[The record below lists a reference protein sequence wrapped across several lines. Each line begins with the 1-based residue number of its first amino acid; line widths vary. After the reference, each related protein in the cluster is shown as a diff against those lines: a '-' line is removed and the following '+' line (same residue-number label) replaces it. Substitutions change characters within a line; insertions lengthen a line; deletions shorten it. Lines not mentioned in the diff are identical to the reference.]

1 MKDEK
6 QAALAAIQQINAVD
20 GFDPSPLAVEYADL
34 NTHEKRLRLPVMG
47 QLAWFWL
54 KHPEGRVAVTVTPA
68 KECFIATARIYAN
81 YTNPSDQYLA
91 EATASRGYLPDKPTV
106 SPREWAQTAAI
117 GRALQYAGFGLQF
130 AAAGDAFDMPA
141 VDELSG
147 IVWSG
152 EESPQDL
159 PELGG
164 ASANMHMTMPM
175 PTPAAQTPVDPLEK
189 AMSTPCPI
197 SKYSGKTLGDVLRE
211 DPKALVWVANK
222 FQGDPEI
229 SAAANLICEQSMEES
244 A

>member
-147 IVWSG
+147 IVWGLREYAYDNADAHTSR
-152 EESPQDL
+152 
-159 PELGG
+159 
-164 ASANMHMTMPM
+164 
-175 PTPAAQTPVDPLEK
+175 PAAGRSIGESNEYTLSYQQIQRQDAWGCTEGG
-189 AMSTPCPI
+189 
-197 SKYSGKTLGDVLRE
+197 SKSPRVGSE
-211 DPKALVWVANK
+211 
-222 FQGDPEI
+222 
-229 SAAANLICEQSMEES
+229 
-244 A
+244 

>member
-1 MKDEK
+1 M
-6 QAALAAIQQINAVD
+6 LH
-20 GFDPSPLAVEYADL
+20 SHSTDL
-34 NTHEKRLRLPVMG
+34 R
-47 QLAWFWL
+47 QLYQS
-54 KHPEGRVAVTVTPA
+54 
-68 KECFIATARIYAN
+68 I
-81 YTNPSDQYLA
+81 DQYLA

-229 SAAANLICEQSMEES
+229 SAAAKLICEQSMEES

>member
-1 MKDEK
+1 MRWMVLIPRRWQWNTPTSIPMKS
-6 QAALAAIQQINAVD
+6 AFAC
-20 GFDPSPLAVEYADL
+20 
-34 NTHEKRLRLPVMG
+34 RLWDNSRG
-47 QLAWFWL
+47 SGL

-175 PTPAAQTPVDPLEK
+175 PTPAAQTPGRSIGESNEYTLSYQQIQRQDAWGCTEGG
-189 AMSTPCPI
+189 
-197 SKYSGKTLGDVLRE
+197 SKSPRVGSE
-211 DPKALVWVANK
+211 
-222 FQGDPEI
+222 
-229 SAAANLICEQSMEES
+229 
-244 A
+244 

>member
-91 EATASRGYLPDKPTV
+91 EATASRGYLPDQADGFP
-106 SPREWAQTAAI
+106 
-117 GRALQYAGFGLQF
+117 AGMGTDSSNRP
-130 AAAGDAFDMPA
+130 GVA
-141 VDELSG
+141 VRWL
-147 IVWSG
+147 W
-152 EESPQDL
+152 
-159 PELGG
+159 
-164 ASANMHMTMPM
+164 
-175 PTPAAQTPVDPLEK
+175 TPVRCGRRRL
-189 AMSTPCPI
+189 
-197 SKYSGKTLGDVLRE
+197 
-211 DPKALVWVANK
+211 
-222 FQGDPEI
+222 
-229 SAAANLICEQSMEES
+229 
-244 A
+244 

>member
-117 GRALQYAGFGLQF
+117 GRALRTLAL
-130 AAAGDAFDMPA
+130 DSSSLRPA
-141 VDELSG
+141 
-147 IVWSG
+147 
-152 EESPQDL
+152 
-159 PELGG
+159 
-164 ASANMHMTMPM
+164 
-175 PTPAAQTPVDPLEK
+175 TP
-189 AMSTPCPI
+189 
-197 SKYSGKTLGDVLRE
+197 
-211 DPKALVWVANK
+211 
-222 FQGDPEI
+222 
-229 SAAANLICEQSMEES
+229 LICQQWMN
-244 A
+244 

>member
-106 SPREWAQTAAI
+106 GHRQQQSA
-117 GRALQYAGFGLQF
+117 GRCSTLALDSSSLR
-130 AAAGDAFDMPA
+130 PA
-141 VDELSG
+141 
-147 IVWSG
+147 
-152 EESPQDL
+152 
-159 PELGG
+159 
-164 ASANMHMTMPM
+164 
-175 PTPAAQTPVDPLEK
+175 TP
-189 AMSTPCPI
+189 
-197 SKYSGKTLGDVLRE
+197 
-211 DPKALVWVANK
+211 
-222 FQGDPEI
+222 
-229 SAAANLICEQSMEES
+229 LICQQWMN
-244 A
+244 

>member
-91 EATASRGYLPDKPTV
+91 EATASRGYLPDKP
-106 SPREWAQTAAI
+106 
-117 GRALQYAGFGLQF
+117 
-130 AAAGDAFDMPA
+130 
-141 VDELSG
+141 
-147 IVWSG
+147 
-152 EESPQDL
+152 
-159 PELGG
+159 
-164 ASANMHMTMPM
+164 
-175 PTPAAQTPVDPLEK
+175 PV
-189 AMSTPCPI
+189 
-197 SKYSGKTLGDVLRE
+197 
-211 DPKALVWVANK
+211 
-222 FQGDPEI
+222 
-229 SAAANLICEQSMEES
+229 
-244 A
+244 

>member
-34 NTHEKRLRLPVMG
+34 NTHEKRLRLPVME

-147 IVWSG
+147 IVWRGLREYAYDNADAHTSR
-152 EESPQDL
+152 
-159 PELGG
+159 
-164 ASANMHMTMPM
+164 
-175 PTPAAQTPVDPLEK
+175 PAAGRSIGESNEYTLSHQQIQRQDAWGCTEGG
-189 AMSTPCPI
+189 
-197 SKYSGKTLGDVLRE
+197 SKSPRVGSE
-211 DPKALVWVANK
+211 
-222 FQGDPEI
+222 
-229 SAAANLICEQSMEES
+229 
-244 A
+244 

>member
-147 IVWSG
+147 IVWSAG
-152 EESPQDL
+152 FARAWRGLREYAYDNADAHTSR
-159 PELGG
+159 
-164 ASANMHMTMPM
+164 
-175 PTPAAQTPVDPLEK
+175 PAAGRSIGESNEYTLSYQQIQRQDAWGCTEGG
-189 AMSTPCPI
+189 
-197 SKYSGKTLGDVLRE
+197 SKSPRVGSE
-211 DPKALVWVANK
+211 
-222 FQGDPEI
+222 
-229 SAAANLICEQSMEES
+229 
-244 A
+244 

>member
-91 EATASRGYLPDKPTV
+91 EATASRGYLPV
-106 SPREWAQTAAI
+106 SRRFPPREWAQTAESA
-117 GRALQYAGFGLQF
+117 GRCSTLALDSSSLR
-130 AAAGDAFDMPA
+130 PA
-141 VDELSG
+141 
-147 IVWSG
+147 
-152 EESPQDL
+152 
-159 PELGG
+159 
-164 ASANMHMTMPM
+164 
-175 PTPAAQTPVDPLEK
+175 TP
-189 AMSTPCPI
+189 
-197 SKYSGKTLGDVLRE
+197 
-211 DPKALVWVANK
+211 
-222 FQGDPEI
+222 
-229 SAAANLICEQSMEES
+229 LICQQWMN
-244 A
+244 

>member
-34 NTHEKRLRLPVMG
+34 NTMKAPSPAGYGTTRVV
-47 QLAWFWL
+47 LAQAS
-54 KHPEGRVAVTVTPA
+54 GRPVAVTVTPA

-152 EESPQDL
+152 KNLRRICQS
-159 PELGG
+159 
-164 ASANMHMTMPM
+164 
-175 PTPAAQTPVDPLEK
+175 LEG
-189 AMSTPCPI
+189 PP
-197 SKYSGKTLGDVLRE
+197 R
-211 DPKALVWVANK
+211 
-222 FQGDPEI
+222 
-229 SAAANLICEQSMEES
+229 ICI
-244 A
+244 